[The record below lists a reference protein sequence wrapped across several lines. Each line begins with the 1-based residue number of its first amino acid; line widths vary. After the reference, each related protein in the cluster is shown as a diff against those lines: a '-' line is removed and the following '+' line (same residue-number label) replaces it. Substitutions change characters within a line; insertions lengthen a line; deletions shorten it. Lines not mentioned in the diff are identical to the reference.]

1 MPSNC
6 ESGIFGGIVKF
17 LGQLQVRVQCLGTN
31 ELVKNFKLVQRP
43 VDEGPRPKSDK
54 LKLNLNGTYFGGKIN
69 WFEPKYSAKRRAPDL
84 ENHES
89 RQGPMYSPTQGF
101 NLLQISPN
109 WFLGNWTLDPPV
121 KWALVSQ
128 VYCGQTY
135 WMFGR

>member
-1 MPSNC
+1 MLSNY
-6 ESGIFGGIVKF
+6 ESEIFGGIVKF

-31 ELVKNFKLVQRP
+31 ELVENFKLVPRL
-43 VDEGPRPKSDK
+43 VNEGPRPKSDK
-54 LKLNLNGTYFGGKIN
+54 LRLNLHGTYFGGKIN
-69 WFEPKYSAKRRAPDL
+69 WFEPKNGAKRRAPNL

-89 RQGPMYSPTQGF
+89 GQGPMYSPTQGF

-109 WFLGNWTLDPPV
+109 RFLGNWTLDPLL

-128 VYCGQTY
+128 VYCGQTQ